1 MAVPACPEGAKV
13 TQPDGTEITIY
24 LRGDEYR
31 HWHESKDGFLIAKS
45 AKSGEWVYMVKEA
58 GAAVASSH
66 AVGKADPG
74 TSGALMPNKE
84 KLSAE
89 AALSR
94 TEKLAAG
101 EGTALAPP
109 TGTMCN
115 LVVLVNFSD
124 LTVAYPRQSY
134 DDLFNQVG
142 YIADGAVG
150 SVKDYYYEVSYN
162 TLTVQSTV
170 VEAVTLDYGYAYYG
184 ANDIYG
190 NDIRP
195 REMVAEALAKLEARG
210 FDFSTV
216 DGDMDGWV
224 DGLTI
229 IHAGGGEEY
238 SGNNVNYIWSHQW
251 ALSSPVTYDGV
262 LMQMYHTEPA
272 RRGWDSSPS
281 TQGITRIGVICHETG
296 HFLGLPDLYDY
307 GYDSEGAG
315 NFCLM
320 AGGSWNGD
328 YGTTPAHTSAWCKS
342 SLGWISPTLI
352 SSSGVYSLGQ
362 AETNA
367 QVYKLQ
373 GTFPSTQYFLVEN
386 RQGVGF
392 DAAIPGSHR
401 GILIWHV
408 DEMQADNDDQTH
420 YKVDL
425 EEASGTQHLALNLNA
440 GDDADYFRAGNAT
453 VFTGSST
460 PNNLSY
466 AGQPLKVNIT
476 DVGAS
481 GANMSVSV
489 DCPIVV
495 EIMGS
500 WVTGTTHAK
509 EAGANRALVFVAHA
523 ESSSSSTSLTGVTYG
538 GRSMTKIT
546 DKIIGSSSSQ
556 AYVAAFILNESD
568 IVAAT
573 NTTFTPT
580 WTSAP
585 GSITYTSVFLQNVN
599 QTTLVGA
606 TANNGV
612 TNSKSISISSSLA
625 TSNGDMVI
633 EDAASSVTG
642 TYTVTTGWTKDVD
655 LSVSGYDGMDG
666 HKFATGASETP
677 SVSQSRGN
685 HVLIGFV
692 VKVAPAGQYT
702 LTINTVGNGSV
713 AKSPDKTTYT
723 YGEVVTL
730 TATADAGWTFSTWS
744 SDLTGSTNPTT
755 ITMNGSKS
763 VTATFTQNEYALTLN
778 KVGSGSVTADPVK
791 STYHYGDSVQLTA
804 TADAGWTFSTWDG
817 GLGATNPVAITID
830 GDKTVTATFT
840 QNEYALTLNKVG
852 SGSVTA
858 DPVKAAYHYGDSVQL
873 TATADAGWTF
883 STWSGDLTGS
893 TNPTTITMN
902 GSKSVT
908 ATFTQN
914 EYALT
919 LNKVGSGSVTADPV
933 KAAYHYGDSVQLTAT
948 ADAGWTFSTWDGGLG
963 TANPVALTIEG
974 GRTVTAT
981 FTQNE
986 YTLTLNKVGS
996 GSVAADPAKGTY
1008 HYGDSVQLTATADA
1022 GWTFST
1028 WSGDLSGSD
1037 NPATLTID
1045 GNKSVAA
1052 NFEWAPA
1059 WTLSDN
1065 FNDGLKSAMWFRS
1078 IDDYD
1083 NVWVTED
1090 ANSLNLRSI
1099 GEVTEPGNYAGYAA
1113 NGWTYDVSEDFT
1125 ARVDFHYSAVDSYNG
1140 WIGITVGNNDANY
1153 VSILVGSEDKQAY
1166 LYYEKVVD
1174 ANVVSSDRIIRTS
1187 NDGTLYISYSAAADE
1202 LYVSTVGYG
1211 AANAWQTAVGLLQG
1225 QWVSGTV
1232 YVSIGGGGVCDGIAA
1247 GGQARLDN
1255 FETAAGKIVGWPPA
1269 TDLDSDGFIGL
1280 GDFIILA
1287 ENWLSPGPAT
1297 DFNGD
1302 GIVDMRDFDRL
1313 ALAW

>member
-1 MAVPACPEGAKV
+1 MKNRMRHQSRNPVWGVKNRLSSSRTKKFTILLFISWLCASARIMAVPACPEGAKV

-94 TEKLAAG
+94 AEKLAAG
-101 EGTALAPP
+101 KESALAPP
-109 TGTMCN
+109 TGTMYN

-150 SVKDYYYEVSYN
+150 SVKDYYHEVSYN

-170 VEAVTLDYGYAYYG
+170 VEAVTLDHGYAYYG

-190 NDIRP
+190 DDIRP

-238 SGNNVNYIWSHQW
+238 SGNDTNYIWSHQW
-251 ALSSPVTYDGV
+251 ALSNVVTYDGISM
-262 LMQMYHTEPA
+262 LMYHTEPA

-352 SSSGVYSLGQ
+352 SSNGVYSLGQ

-408 DEMQADNDDQTH
+408 DETQPDNDDQTH

-425 EEASGTQHLALNLNA
+425 EEASGTQHLALNQNA

-466 AGQPLKVNIT
+466 TGQPLKVNIT
-476 DVGAS
+476 NVGAS
-481 GANMSVSV
+481 GASMSVSV

-500 WVTGTTHAK
+500 WVTGLTHAK
-509 EAGANRALVFVAHA
+509 ETTGTNRALVFVAHA

-546 DKIIGSSSSQ
+546 DKIIGSGSSQ
-556 AYVAAFILNESD
+556 AYVAAFILNESG

-573 NTTFTPT
+573 DTTFTLT

-585 GSITYTSVFLQNVN
+585 SSVTYTSVFLKNVN

-612 TNSKSISISSSLA
+612 TNFKSISISSSLA

-666 HKFATGASETP
+666 HKPATGASETP
-677 SVSQSRGN
+677 SVSQSKGS

-692 VKVAPAGQYT
+692 VQIQPQQYT
-702 LTINTVGNGSV
+702 LTINTVGNGTV

-730 TATADAGWTFSTWS
+730 TANPAVGWSFS
-744 SDLTGSTNPTT
+744 
-755 ITMNGSKS
+755 
-763 VTATFTQNEYALTLN
+763 A
-778 KVGSGSVTADPVK
+778 
-791 STYHYGDSVQLTA
+791 
-804 TADAGWTFSTWDG
+804 
-817 GLGATNPVAITID
+817 
-830 GDKTVTATFT
+830 
-840 QNEYALTLNKVG
+840 
-852 SGSVTA
+852 
-858 DPVKAAYHYGDSVQL
+858 
-873 TATADAGWTF
+873 
-883 STWSGDLTGS
+883 WSGDLTGS

-914 EYALT
+914 QYALT
-919 LNKVGSGSVTADPV
+919 ISTVGGGSVAKSPDKTT
-933 KAAYHYGDSVQLTAT
+933 YTYGEVVTL
-948 ADAGWTFSTWDGGLG
+948 
-963 TANPVALTIEG
+963 TANPA
-974 GRTVTAT
+974 
-981 FTQNE
+981 
-986 YTLTLNKVGS
+986 VGWS
-996 GSVAADPAKGTY
+996 
-1008 HYGDSVQLTATADA
+1008 
-1022 GWTFST
+1022 FSA
-1028 WSGDLSGSD
+1028 WSGDLTGST
-1037 NPATLTID
+1037 NPTTITMN
-1045 GNKSVAA
+1045 GSKSVAA

-1153 VSILVGSEDKQAY
+1153 VSILVGSEDNQAY

-1174 ANVVSSDRIIRTS
+1174 ANVVSSDRVIRTS

-1211 AANAWQTAVGLLQG
+1211 AANAWQTAAGLLQG

-1287 ENWLSPGPAT
+1287 ENWLSPGPAA

>member
-1 MAVPACPEGAKV
+1 M

-94 TEKLAAG
+94 AEKLAAG
-101 EGTALAPP
+101 KESALAPP
-109 TGTMCN
+109 TGTMYN

-150 SVKDYYYEVSYN
+150 SVKDYYHEVSYN

-170 VEAVTLDYGYAYYG
+170 VEAVTLDHGYAYYG

-190 NDIRP
+190 DDIRP

-238 SGNNVNYIWSHQW
+238 SGNDTNYIWSHQW
-251 ALSSPVTYDGV
+251 ALSNVVTYDGISM
-262 LMQMYHTEPA
+262 LMYHTEPA

-352 SSSGVYSLGQ
+352 SSNGVYSLGQ

-408 DEMQADNDDQTH
+408 DETQPDNDDQTH

-425 EEASGTQHLALNLNA
+425 EEASGTQHLALNQNA

-466 AGQPLKVNIT
+466 TGQPLKVNIT
-476 DVGAS
+476 NVGAS
-481 GANMSVSV
+481 GASMSVSV

-500 WVTGTTHAK
+500 WVTGLTHAK
-509 EAGANRALVFVAHA
+509 ETTGTNRALVFVAHA

-546 DKIIGSSSSQ
+546 DKIIGSGSSQ
-556 AYVAAFILNESD
+556 AYVAAFILNESG

-573 NTTFTPT
+573 DTTFTLT

-585 GSITYTSVFLQNVN
+585 SSVTYTSVFLKNVN

-612 TNSKSISISSSLA
+612 TNFKSISISSSLA

-666 HKFATGASETP
+666 HKPATGASETP
-677 SVSQSRGN
+677 SVSQSKGS

-692 VKVAPAGQYT
+692 VQIQPQQYT
-702 LTINTVGNGSV
+702 LTINTVGNGTVAKSPDKTTYTYGEVVTLTANPAVGWSFSAWSGDLTGSTNPTTITMNGSKGVTATFTQNQYALTISTVGSGSV

-730 TATADAGWTFSTWS
+730 TANPAVGWSFS
-744 SDLTGSTNPTT
+744 
-755 ITMNGSKS
+755 
-763 VTATFTQNEYALTLN
+763 A
-778 KVGSGSVTADPVK
+778 
-791 STYHYGDSVQLTA
+791 
-804 TADAGWTFSTWDG
+804 
-817 GLGATNPVAITID
+817 
-830 GDKTVTATFT
+830 
-840 QNEYALTLNKVG
+840 
-852 SGSVTA
+852 
-858 DPVKAAYHYGDSVQL
+858 
-873 TATADAGWTF
+873 
-883 STWSGDLTGS
+883 WSGDL
-893 TNPTTITMN
+893 
-902 GSKSVT
+902 
-908 ATFTQN
+908 
-914 EYALT
+914 
-919 LNKVGSGSVTADPV
+919 SGSDNP
-933 KAAYHYGDSVQLTAT
+933 AT
-948 ADAGWTFSTWDGGLG
+948 
-963 TANPVALTIEG
+963 LTIDG
-974 GRTVTAT
+974 NKSVTAT

-986 YTLTLNKVGS
+986 YTLTLDKVGN
-996 GSVAADPAKGTY
+996 GSVAADPVKSTY

-1153 VSILVGSEDKQAY
+1153 VSILVGSEDNQAY

-1174 ANVVSSDRIIRTS
+1174 ANVVSSDRVIRTS

-1211 AANAWQTAVGLLQG
+1211 AANAWQTAAGLLQG

-1287 ENWLSPGPAT
+1287 ENWLSPGPAA

>member
-1 MAVPACPEGAKV
+1 MKNRMRHQSRNPVWGVKNRLSSSRTKKFTILLFISWLCASARIMAVPACPEGAKV

-94 TEKLAAG
+94 AEKLAAG
-101 EGTALAPP
+101 KESALAPP
-109 TGTMCN
+109 TGTMYN

-150 SVKDYYYEVSYN
+150 SVKDYYHEVSYN

-170 VEAVTLDYGYAYYG
+170 VEAVTLDHGYAYYG

-190 NDIRP
+190 DDIRP

-238 SGNNVNYIWSHQW
+238 SGNDTNYIWSHQW
-251 ALSSPVTYDGV
+251 ALSNVVTYDGISM
-262 LMQMYHTEPA
+262 LMYHTEPA

-352 SSSGVYSLGQ
+352 SSNGVYSLGQ

-408 DEMQADNDDQTH
+408 DETQPDNDDQTH

-425 EEASGTQHLALNLNA
+425 EEASGTQHLALNQNA

-466 AGQPLKVNIT
+466 TGQPLKVNIT
-476 DVGAS
+476 NVGAS
-481 GANMSVSV
+481 GASMSVSV

-500 WVTGTTHAK
+500 WVTGLTHAK
-509 EAGANRALVFVAHA
+509 ETTGTNRALVFVAHA

-546 DKIIGSSSSQ
+546 DKIIGSGSSQ
-556 AYVAAFILNESD
+556 AYVAAFILNESG

-573 NTTFTPT
+573 DTTFTLT

-585 GSITYTSVFLQNVN
+585 SSVTYTSVFLKNVN

-612 TNSKSISISSSLA
+612 TNFKSISISSSLA

-666 HKFATGASETP
+666 HKPATGASETP
-677 SVSQSRGN
+677 SVSQSKGS

-692 VKVAPAGQYT
+692 VQIQPQQYT
-702 LTINTVGNGSV
+702 LTINTVGNGTV

-730 TATADAGWTFSTWS
+730 TANPAVGWSFS
-744 SDLTGSTNPTT
+744 
-755 ITMNGSKS
+755 
-763 VTATFTQNEYALTLN
+763 A
-778 KVGSGSVTADPVK
+778 
-791 STYHYGDSVQLTA
+791 
-804 TADAGWTFSTWDG
+804 
-817 GLGATNPVAITID
+817 
-830 GDKTVTATFT
+830 
-840 QNEYALTLNKVG
+840 
-852 SGSVTA
+852 
-858 DPVKAAYHYGDSVQL
+858 
-873 TATADAGWTF
+873 
-883 STWSGDLTGS
+883 WSGDLTGS

-914 EYALT
+914 QYALT
-919 LNKVGSGSVTADPV
+919 ISTVGGGSVAKSPDKTT
-933 KAAYHYGDSVQLTAT
+933 YTYGEVVTL
-948 ADAGWTFSTWDGGLG
+948 
-963 TANPVALTIEG
+963 TANPA
-974 GRTVTAT
+974 
-981 FTQNE
+981 
-986 YTLTLNKVGS
+986 VGWS
-996 GSVAADPAKGTY
+996 
-1008 HYGDSVQLTATADA
+1008 
-1022 GWTFST
+1022 FSA

-1045 GNKSVAA
+1045 GNKSVTATFTQNQYALTISTVGSGSVAKSPDKTTYTYGEVVTLTANPAVGWSFSAWSGDLTGSTNPTTITMNGSKSVAA

-1153 VSILVGSEDKQAY
+1153 VSILVGSEDNQAY

-1174 ANVVSSDRIIRTS
+1174 ANVVSSDRVIRTS

-1211 AANAWQTAVGLLQG
+1211 AANAWQTAAGLLQG

-1287 ENWLSPGPAT
+1287 ENWLSPGPAA